1 MKKFAL
7 MLCVLVAVLI
17 AAGFAQERSYAV
29 ETPTVIETA
38 NDICKKSQGEILR
51 KLSEKPCLPEEDLE
65 LLALVVVAEA
75 EGESELG
82 QRLVCDTILNRVD
95 SPYFPDTI
103 SDVIWQRNQYESMW
117 NGRANRCVVTDAIRN
132 LVRQE
137 YDSRQNNDV
146 VFFRTNHYSTYGSP
160 LFQEGNHYFSSL

>member
-29 ETPTVIETA
+29 ETLTVIKTA
-38 NDICKKSQGEILR
+38 NDICKNSRSEILE
-51 KLSEKPCLPEEDLE
+51 KLSEKPSLPEEDLE

-117 NGRANRCVVTDAIRN
+117 NGRANRCVVTDTIRN

-146 VFFRTNHYSTYGSP
+146 IFFRTKHYCPYGSP
-160 LFQEGNHYFSSL
+160 LFREGNHYFSSL